1 MKKLC
6 LFLSILVVII
16 LSACNNNKDMTTTII
31 NGEVIYNGIE
41 EREISLKSND
51 EISIEINKNDG
62 IISINITSIDKKEYF
77 YKSNDLPTSSFKVG
91 LEAGDYII
99 IVDAYNFNG
108 SYSIK

>member
-1 MKKLC
+1 MKKLFV
-6 LFLSILVVII
+6 FLSILVVMI
-16 LSACNNNKDMTTTII
+16 LSACNNYKDMTTTII

-51 EISIEINKNDG
+51 EISIEINKKDG

-77 YKSNDLPTSSFKVG
+77 YKSNDLPTSSFKVE

-108 SYSIK
+108 SYSIE